1 MSKPSQRKLEKKRR
15 SEQRER
21 AHQARRL
28 ASDSQS
34 LAYRGR
40 EYRTER
46 HLPWLLQ
53 AELAIYEAF
62 VMSDRSLTDH
72 EVAAS
77 LEKMIGKL
85 RSEAIRDQ
93 TGPDASRPED
103 EPQGKEAPLDMVTW
117 NIEQRWKAMA
127 ASHSPP
133 GGRNGLIGM
142 LRTILGSVENHKTM
156 DADSRGYL
164 AFISIFMVKAGV
176 KVRKVSAAEARRL
189 PFPP

>member
-1 MSKPSQRKLEKKRR
+1 MSKPSQRKQEKKRR

-28 ASDSQS
+28 ASDAQS

-46 HLPWLLQ
+46 HLPWLFQ

-77 LEKMIGKL
+77 LEKMIAKL
-85 RSEAIRDQ
+85 RRELIRDQ
-93 TGPDASRPED
+93 TGPDASQPED
-103 EPQGKEAPLDMVTW
+103 EPQAKEVPLDMVTW
-117 NIEQRWKAMA
+117 NIEQRWKTMA
-127 ASHSPP
+127 VSHSPP
-133 GGRNGLIGM
+133 GGRNGQIGM
-142 LRTILGSVENHKTM
+142 LRTILGSVENHKTA

-164 AFISIFMVKAGV
+164 AFITAFMVKAGI
-176 KVRKVSAAEARRL
+176 KVRKISAAEARRL
-189 PFPP
+189 PFPT